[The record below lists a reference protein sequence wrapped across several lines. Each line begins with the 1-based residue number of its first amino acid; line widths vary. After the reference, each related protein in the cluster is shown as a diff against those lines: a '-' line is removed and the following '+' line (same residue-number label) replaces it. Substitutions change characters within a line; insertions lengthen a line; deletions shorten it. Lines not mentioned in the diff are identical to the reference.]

1 MGTDLN
7 MMIREQALSG
17 LNAQL
22 DAAVAAGDAAA
33 AREATKKI
41 AQLAVETAP
50 KAPAFNDADIVAAV
64 EAKADWYG
72 IDPKK
77 SKVAV
82 DFGKT
87 MNPKKFATAEAF
99 AAAIIAAVDAEFP
112 APRGAED
119 AEVDADE
126 DEPAEPAAR
135 PVKRKTDAPADDLGP
150 PRTARSGTWTK
161 LSDAP
166 NDVRAEIKR
175 SADKFAPKTEKGRA
189 DFEKRALESHYAA
202 HLRAKGKK

>member
-1 MGTDLN
+1 MAADLN
-7 MMIREQALSG
+7 VMIREQALAG

-33 AREATKKI
+33 AREATSKI
-41 AQLAVETAP
+41 ARLAVETAP
-50 KAPAFNDADIVAAV
+50 KASAFNDADITAAV
-64 EAKADWYG
+64 EKAADWYG
-72 IDPKK
+72 VDPKK
-77 SKVAV
+77 SKAVV

-112 APRGAED
+112 APKKAEEA
-119 AEVDADE
+119 AEDE
-126 DEPAEPAAR
+126 DEPDDETPPAKPA
-135 PVKRKTDAPADDLGP
+135 KRKTDAPADDLGP
-150 PRTARSGTWTK
+150 PRAARSGPWAK

-175 SADKFAPKTEKGRA
+175 SADKFAPKTKEGRES
-189 DFEKRALESHYAA
+189 FEKRALEAHYAT
-202 HLRAKGKK
+202 HLRNKGKK

>member
-1 MGTDLN
+1 MAADLN
-7 MMIREQALSG
+7 VMIREQALAG

-22 DAAVAAGDAAA
+22 DAATTAGDIAAV
-33 AREATKKI
+33 REVTGKI
-41 AQLAVETAP
+41 AQFAVQTAP
-50 KAPAFNDADIVAAV
+50 KAPAFTNDDITAAV

-72 IDPKK
+72 VDPKK
-77 SKVAV
+77 SKAVV

-99 AAAIIAAVDAEFP
+99 AEAIIKAVDAEFP
-112 APRGAED
+112 PPKDPDPEGEEENEDDDAP
-119 AEVDADE
+119 
-126 DEPAEPAAR
+126 P
-135 PVKRKTDAPADDLGP
+135 PVKKPRKTDAPADDLGP
-150 PRTARSGTWTK
+150 PRAARSGPWTK